1 MYKRAQAAMEFLMT
15 YGWAILVV
23 LVVIG
28 ALAYFGVLSPQNL
41 LPEKCELQMGLN
53 CKDYII
59 SQAAGTDGDDADP
72 AVDGGVTMNLENG
85 MGQGIL
91 IRTMTATGKGDMAG
105 VICDVD
111 LEADCGDWV
120 PGKAGLHMNSG
131 EDSDSA
137 IAAMGAGACG
147 AGVVSIELDCATD
160 AAAGGTVALDS
171 SWVNIG
177 KKKFDIELTWYA
189 DDSSNAYTHTMKGSL
204 MAEIEA

>member
-59 SQAAGTDGDDADP
+59 SQGGLTDGT
-72 AVDGGVTMNLENG
+72 VTLNLENG

-91 IRTMTATGKGDMAG
+91 ITSATATGKGDMAG
-105 VICDVD
+105 VICDNDYSAVAW
-111 LEADCGDWV
+111 EWV
-120 PGKAGLHMNSG
+120 PGKNGVHMNSG
-131 EDSDSA
+131 EDSDSSMVA
-137 IAAMGAGACG
+137 SPET
-147 AGVVSIELDCATD
+147 SIILDCVTGAVTLD
-160 AAAGGTVALDS
+160 A
-171 SWVNIG
+171 SWINIG
-177 KKKFDIELTWYA
+177 KKKFDLELTWYA
-189 DDSSNAYTHTMKGSL
+189 DDSSASYTHTMKGSL

>member
-59 SQAAGTDGDDADP
+59 SQGGAASDGTIT
-72 AVDGGVTMNLENG
+72 VNLENG

-91 IRTMTATGKGDMAG
+91 ITAMTATGKGDMAG
-105 VICDVD
+105 VICDED
-111 LEADCGDWV
+111 YCDNDGSCIDAGDPWAWI
-120 PGKAGLHMNSG
+120 PGKEGIHMNSG

-137 IAAMGAGACG
+137 ILAQTGAAG
-147 AGVVSIELDCATD
+147 SIVLDCD
-160 AAAGGTVALDS
+160 IAGLGTVGLDQ

-177 KKKFDIELTWYA
+177 KKKFDIELSWYA
-189 DDSSNAYTHTMKGSL
+189 DDSTPSYTHTMKGSL